1 MGIQIGVLSQLAP
14 GRSGRVAKV
23 AVSALFSG
31 VIATLSS
38 ASVAGMLIV
47 DQDRYTKVGA

>member
-23 AVSALFSG
+23 AFSALISG
-31 VIATLSS
+31 VVATLMS
-38 ASVAGMLIV
+38 ASMAGMLII
-47 DQDRYTKVGA
+47 DQGNYDRIEN